1 MTATQLQFR
10 RGTAAQLATFA
21 GAPGEVVVDTTNNR
35 IVVCDGSTGGGFPA
49 AKLSEVPSLL
59 SYQGSGFVNRFRNG
73 NFDVAQRG
81 TSGTVATSGGYAV
94 DGWIVVPTGASLNW
108 QQGAPGGT
116 GGVSPPT
123 GSNYFLYLGGAAGM
137 TDVTVKQRIEGSVAA
152 PLAGK
157 QVTVQL
163 AIYGGLPSPPV
174 PALTVKHANAL
185 DNWSGATTDVNAVAL
200 QGLTPN
206 QWRIQSYTFT
216 APSAA
221 GNGLEISW
229 DLGALT
235 SNAVAL
241 GQADI
246 RATPG
251 VATGLNSSP
260 PLPELRPIGVE
271 LVLCQRHLYVVT
283 AQGMT
288 NAVMGEVGIALGTT
302 QIIAA
307 ARLPSMRAI
316 PSLTVSAAGDF
327 TNLNSGGAF
336 SANAFSNASLGTAT
350 TSERAFL
357 IFGGSAGTGL
367 SNGMAAFLISANS
380 NAKLIFSAEL

>member
-35 IVVCDGSTGGGFPA
+35 VVVCDGSTVGGFPA
-49 AKLSEVPSLL
+49 AKLSEVPALL

-73 NFDVAQRG
+73 TFDVAQRG
-81 TSGTVATSGGYAV
+81 TSGTVTTSGGYTV
-94 DGWIVVPTGASLNW
+94 DGWIVVPTGASLSW

-116 GGVSPPT
+116 GGVLPPA
-123 GSNYFLYLGGAAGM
+123 GSNYFLYLSGAAGI
-137 TDVTVKQRIEGSVAA
+137 TDVVVKQRIEGSVAA

-163 AIYGGLPSPPV
+163 AIYGGLASPPT
-174 PALTVKHANAL
+174 PTLTVRHANAV
-185 DNWSGATTDVNAVAL
+185 DNWSGATTDVSPVAL

-206 QWRIQSYTFT
+206 QWRIQCYTFA

-235 SNAVAL
+235 SNSVAI

-251 VATGLNSSP
+251 VATGLNAAP
-260 PLPELRPIGVE
+260 PLPELRPTGTE
-271 LVLCQRHLYVVT
+271 LLFCQRYYQKSYNYSTAPGSAVT
-283 AQGMT
+283 VMTQGVFSPGS
-288 NAVMGEVGIALGTT
+288 NATGQTFQSAYGPFKAT
-302 QIIAA
+302 
-307 ARLPSMRAI
+307 MRAV
-316 PSLTVSAAGDF
+316 PTVTTYDNAGNSGKASWSNGSTWTDNGTITGTFIGDGFVNVAAGPF
-327 TNLNSGGAF
+327 SGLFQINFHYA
-336 SANAFSNASLGTAT
+336 AT
-350 TSERAFL
+350 
-357 IFGGSAGTGL
+357 
-367 SNGMAAFLISANS
+367 
-380 NAKLIFSAEL
+380 AEL